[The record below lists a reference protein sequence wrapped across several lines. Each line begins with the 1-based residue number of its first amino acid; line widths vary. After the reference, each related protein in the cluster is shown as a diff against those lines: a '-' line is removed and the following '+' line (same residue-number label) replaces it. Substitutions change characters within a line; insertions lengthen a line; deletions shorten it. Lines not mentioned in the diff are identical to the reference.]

1 MGRGTDS
8 RPPQGTWQSLNARQ
22 QAYMRAIYQADQEV
36 EAAERSRWSRGGRS
50 REASAWRWMLYVNLD
65 GHDLPVKRHLALT
78 QLISEGT
85 GSTLE
90 ALERRG
96 LIEVRYDIDTYNGRK
111 ILTNEPIPAIQI
123 TKAGR
128 ALVRKALG
136 VSSSKQIVG
145 TLQEWHWRA
154 LAKAYEAG
162 EHGVREEGLG
172 YGRIGWNTW
181 LRLRDYQIHGVE
193 YPLIQE
199 RNGVSITAWGIGYY
213 ERTFARYHELYPDVA
228 APEPREQHDPMAPFV
243 EVLQDHRTCRA
254 CGGEYLVTVTR
265 SFQQDRKWVWS
276 VEEQANRIPGRV
288 TSKYGEVEQCFCQEE
303 EIQEMS
309 ASFLTLLDRL
319 AEQGWQVSFPHHHW
333 IGYLDYLVEGVSL
346 GRERRWYD
354 PQLAKEKVVPLLDD
368 TDMDDTRNVAK
379 GDMRYCWNERVEKGS
394 IYPQG
399 LSGGLS
405 MRPVAITRTRRKE
418 IAHEHSR

>member
-1 MGRGTDS
+1 VTKQS
-8 RPPQGTWQSLNARQ
+8 EAQPKQITWQSLNKRQ
-22 QAYMRAIYQADQEV
+22 QDYLQAIYLADQEV

-50 REASAWRWMLYVNLD
+50 RPAEEWRWMLYANLD

-96 LIEVRYDIDTYNGRK
+96 LIAVRYDIDTYSGRK

-136 VSSSKQIVG
+136 VPSGKQIVG
-145 TLQEWHWRA
+145 TLQEWHWSA
-154 LAKAYEAG
+154 LAKAYTAG

-172 YGRIGWNTW
+172 YSRIGWNTW

-199 RNGVSITAWGIGYY
+199 RHGVSITGWGIGYY

-228 APEPREQHDPMAPFV
+228 APQPKEQHDPFEPFV
-243 EVLQDHRTCRA
+243 EVLQDHRTCQA

-265 SFQQDRKWVWS
+265 SFRQDRKWAWS
-276 VEEQANRIPGRV
+276 VEEQASRIPGRV
-288 TSKYGEVEQCFCQEE
+288 TSKYGEVEQCLCQEE
-303 EIQEMS
+303 DIQEIS
-309 ASFLTLLDRL
+309 APFLALLDRL
-319 AEQGWQVSFPHHHW
+319 IAQGWQVSFPHHYW
-333 IGYLDYLVEGVSL
+333 IDYLDYLVGGVSL

-354 PQLAKEKVVPLLDD
+354 PELAKAKVLPLLDD
-368 TDMDDTRNVAK
+368 TAIDDARNVVK
-379 GDMRYCWNERVEKGS
+379 GDMRYCWNEHEGRGS

-405 MRPVAITRTRRKE
+405 MRPVANTCAKE
-418 IAHEHSR
+418 TNR

>member
-1 MGRGTDS
+1 VTKQSEARS
-8 RPPQGTWQSLNARQ
+8 AQVTWQSLNKRQ
-22 QAYMRAIYQADQEV
+22 QDYLTAIYQADQEV
-36 EAAERSRWSRGGRS
+36 EATERSRWSIGGRS
-50 REASAWRWMLYVNLD
+50 RPAEEWRWMLYVNLN

-78 QLISEGT
+78 QQISEGT

-96 LIEVRYDIDTYNGRK
+96 LIEVRYDITAYDGQP

-136 VSSSKQIVG
+136 VPSGKQVVG

-154 LAKAYEAG
+154 IAKAYEAG

-172 YGRIGWNTW
+172 YGRSGWNTW

-199 RNGVSITAWGIGYY
+199 RNGVSITTWGVGYY

-243 EVLQDHRTCRA
+243 EVLKGHRTCRA
-254 CGGEYLVTVTR
+254 CGGEYLVTVVRTY
-265 SFQQDRKWVWS
+265 QQDRKWTWS
-276 VEEQANRIPGRV
+276 VEEQVSRIPGRV
-288 TSKYGEVEQCFCQEE
+288 TSKYGEVGQCLCQEE
-303 EIQEMS
+303 EIQDMS
-309 ASFLTLLDRL
+309 APFLTLLDRL
-319 AEQGWQVSFPHHHW
+319 IVQGWQMSFPHHHW
-333 IGYLDYLVEGVSL
+333 IDYLDYLVGGVSS

-354 PQLAKEKVVPLLDD
+354 PVLVKAKVLPILDD
-368 TDMDDTRNVAK
+368 TDIDDARSVVK
-379 GDMRYCWNERVEKGS
+379 GDMRYCWNEHVGKGS

-399 LSGGLS
+399 LQGGLNR
-405 MRPVAITRTRRKE
+405 RPVATTRAWRE
-418 IAHEHSR
+418 DSS

>member
-1 MGRGTDS
+1 MVGQDMDS
-8 RPPQGTWQSLNARQ
+8 RPPQVTWQSLNSRQ
-22 QAYMRAIYQADQEV
+22 QDYMQAIYQADQEV

-78 QLISEGT
+78 KQISEGT

-96 LIEVRYDIDTYNGRK
+96 LIEVRYDIDTYNGRR

-128 ALVRKALG
+128 ALVRKALSVPSG
-136 VSSSKQIVG
+136 KQVVG

-154 LAKAYEAG
+154 LAKAYEAE
-162 EHGVREEGLG
+162 EHGVRQEGLG

-193 YPLIQE
+193 YPLIKE
-199 RNGVSITAWGIGYY
+199 RKGVSITAWGMGYY

-228 APEPREQHDPMAPFV
+228 TPQPREQHDPLEPFV
-243 EVLQDHRTCRA
+243 EVLQDHHTCRA

-265 SFQQDRKWVWS
+265 SFQQDRKWSWS
-276 VEEQANRIPGRV
+276 VEEQASRISGRV
-288 TSKYGEVEQCFCQEE
+288 ISNYGEVEQCLCQEE
-303 EIQEMS
+303 EIQEVF
-309 ASFLTLLDRL
+309 APFLVLLDPL
-319 AEQGWQVSFPHHHW
+319 IAQDWQMSLPHHYW
-333 IGYLDYLVEGVSL
+333 IDYLDYLVGGVSL

-354 PQLAKEKVVPLLDD
+354 PELVKAKVLPLLDD
-368 TDMDDTRNVAK
+368 TDIDDTRNVVK
-379 GDMRYCWNERVEKGS
+379 GDMRYCWNEHVGKGS

-405 MRPVAITRTRRKE
+405 MRPVAITRAQRE
-418 IAHEHSR
+418 DIA